1 MSKKDE
7 RLNKLIEILK
17 RQKGV
22 PIKDLALLLNVSEM
36 TIRRDLH
43 TLKANNIVLDIPG
56 AAVLNVSHD
65 YMEGE
70 DSYQLTRATQSHI
83 EEKERI
89 GRFAASLIQ
98 QDDCVI
104 IDNGST
110 VEHLV
115 ANIDKKT
122 RMTVFTCNLNI
133 LNMICNNPN
142 ISIIFGGGYYHPDT
156 TLFESPEN
164 IMLIKN
170 VRATK
175 VFATAAGVHDKM
187 GITCMN
193 KYELEVKQTI
203 IQSGAEKI
211 LLVDSSK
218 FGKIKPCFL
227 TDIDIFDR
235 VIVDMNLAEEWILW
249 IRERGIQLD
258 LV

>member
-7 RLNKLIEILK
+7 RLNNLIEILK

-22 PIKDLALLLNVSEM
+22 PIKELALLLNVSEM
-36 TIRRDLH
+36 TIRRDLD
-43 TLKANNIVLDIPG
+43 TLKANNIVLNIPG

-65 YMEGE
+65 YMGG
-70 DSYQLTRATQSHI
+70 DDRYQLSQAIQSHI
-83 EEKERI
+83 DEKERI
-89 GRFAASLIQ
+89 GRYAASLIH

-110 VEHLV
+110 VEHLA
-115 ANIDKKT
+115 ANIDKMT

-175 VFATAAGVHDKM
+175 VFATVAGVHDKM

-193 KYELEVKQTI
+193 NYELEVKQTI

-235 VIVDMNLAEEWILW
+235 VITDKKLSKEWVQW
-249 IRERGIQLD
+249 IQKKGIQLD

>member
-1 MSKKDE
+1 
-7 RLNKLIEILK
+7 
-17 RQKGV
+17 
-22 PIKDLALLLNVSEM
+22 
-36 TIRRDLH
+36 
-43 TLKANNIVLDIPG
+43 
-56 AAVLNVSHD
+56 
-65 YMEGE
+65 
-70 DSYQLTRATQSHI
+70 
-83 EEKERI
+83 
-89 GRFAASLIQ
+89 
-98 QDDCVI
+98 
-104 IDNGST
+104 
-110 VEHLV
+110 
-115 ANIDKKT
+115 
-122 RMTVFTCNLNI
+122 
-133 LNMICNNPN
+133 
-142 ISIIFGGGYYHPDT
+142 
-156 TLFESPEN
+156 
-164 IMLIKN
+164 MLIKN